1 MRTTHVTIAIVCA
14 TLVAITAILAWLTA
28 AGHDIQGIASV
39 IVSAIVPT
47 IASLIAVDQ
56 AARARSELGG
66 LVRDRDAGIASSS
79 SAL

>member
-1 MRTTHVTIAIVCA
+1 MRTTHITIAIVCA

-56 AARARSELGG
+56 ASRARAELEG
-66 LVRDRDAGIASSS
+66 LAHDHQTDMNADIS
-79 SAL
+79 

>member
-1 MRTTHVTIAIVCA
+1 MRTTHITIAIVCA

-47 IASLIAVDQ
+47 VASLIAVDQ
-56 AARARSELGG
+56 ASRARAELED
-66 LVRDRDAGIASSS
+66 LSSNQKGQEHEGVQTS
-79 SAL
+79 

>member
-1 MRTTHVTIAIVCA
+1 MRTTHITIATVCA

-56 AARARSELGG
+56 ASRARAELEG
-66 LVRDRDAGIASSS
+66 LTSLRGPQASAGTDER
-79 SAL
+79 